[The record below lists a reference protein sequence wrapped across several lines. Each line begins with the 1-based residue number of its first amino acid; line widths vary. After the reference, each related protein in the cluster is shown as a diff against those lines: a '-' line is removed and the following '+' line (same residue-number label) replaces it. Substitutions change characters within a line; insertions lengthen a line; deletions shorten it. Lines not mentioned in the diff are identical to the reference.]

1 MTTAAGIE
9 GITVASWVTEVLT
22 ASVALQALA
31 VDDGAIDPVD
41 ALQRSI
47 HEGVAPASTPLPWWI
62 TFDVMEPQD
71 VKVVGLTQV
80 MARVE
85 FQVKVTAAAASYLP
99 VLEPYRAV
107 HAALE
112 SQANQQTDF
121 GLILACERVSG
132 RQYPETTQGVDYR
145 HLGGLYR
152 ATVQ

>member
-1 MTTAAGIE
+1 MTAPGVET
-9 GITVASWVTEVLT
+9 ITVASWITEALT
-22 ASVALQALA
+22 ASQDLQDQAVALGAP
-31 VDDGAIDPVD
+31 DGLL
-41 ALQRSI
+41 ALQDTI
-47 HEGVAPASTPLPWWI
+47 HEGVAPTSVPLPWWI
-62 TFDVMEPQD
+62 TFDVMPAVD

-85 FQVKVTAAAASYLP
+85 FQVKVSTAAASYLP

-112 SQANQQTDF
+112 SQVNHQSAF

-132 RQYPETTQGVDYR
+132 RQYPESAQGVEYR